1 MLLTIALLTKNS
13 EDTVRYALKS
23 ILKQNI
29 PLGAALELI
38 VIDGYSTDNTLKIV
52 EDAIGKLRA
61 RFNHQFVRHV
71 IRQER
76 VSIGYA
82 RNLALKETSGDW
94 ILWVDSDNVLAQDYI
109 SKALQEIEKCKD
121 MKTAVLYPFKVITIP
136 RDNNLASKLIM
147 CYGILQSYPSQ
158 QLRGLAEKLI
168 RKEPIQKILPYTAMQ
183 GSLCKTSAL
192 RAVGGFNN
200 CLLAAEDIDVY
211 LRILNQGFSMR
222 AFNSTLYSFSR
233 RTLSA
238 WFKQAML
245 WGYGKELMQIHGSN
259 FPRNRKAQRL
269 SIDSLVYNL
278 IIHTLMLLLLS
289 LVKGVKVCGVL
300 GLLMPL
306 LYIYRRSG
314 YIKGYLCAS
323 EKIQKRV
330 RRIDPS

>member
-13 EDTVRYALKS
+13 EDTVGYALKS

-29 PLGAALELI
+29 PPNVTLELI

-52 EDAIGKLRA
+52 EDAISRLRA
-61 RFNHQFVRHV
+61 KFNHQLVRHV
-71 IRQER
+71 IQHER

-94 ILWVDSDNVLAQDYI
+94 ILWVDSDNMLAQDYI
-109 SKALQEIEKCKD
+109 LKALQEIEKCKD
-121 MKTAVLYPFKVITIP
+121 MKTAVLYPSEVITIP
-136 RDNNLASKLIM
+136 RDNNLASKLIT

-168 RKEPIQKILPYTAMQ
+168 RKEQIQEVLPYTAMQ

-200 CLLAAEDIDVY
+200 CLLAAEDIDIY

-222 AFNSTLYSFSR
+222 TFNSTLYSFSR

-245 WGYGKELMQIHGSN
+245 WYYGKEILMQIHRSN
-259 FPRNRKAQRL
+259 FSRNRRARRL
-269 SIDSLVYNL
+269 PINSLMSL
-278 IIHTLMLLLLS
+278 IIHNLLMLLLS
-289 LVKGVKVCGVL
+289 LIKGVKVCGVS
-300 GLLMPL
+300 GLFMPL
-306 LYIYRRSG
+306 IYIYRRSG
-314 YIKGYLCAS
+314 YIKGYLCALEQS
-323 EKIQKRV
+323 
-330 RRIDPS
+330 